1 MVGTPRHVELLFII
15 AHEHHGS
22 LAAGAFDMADWFLII
37 ESGDSKR
44 RRVQLGV
51 FPHVLG
57 RHPHGDTGFESELIS
72 RRHAEIIES
81 NGALRISD
89 LGSTNGTSVNGDRI
103 DESGVLLKPGD
114 QITLGKEV
122 VTLRLYSDEKTR
134 IQTTSLALTGP
145 IRIDRGARDV
155 WVNEE
160 LQPPFP
166 HKEFDV
172 LALLVTE
179 FEKFYGMAEIA
190 RAGWPERPNDVSD
203 QEIQQIITG
212 LRRRVAPTQIENRRN
227 VGYRITA

>member
-1 MVGTPRHVELLFII
+1 MN
-15 AHEHHGS
+15 
-22 LAAGAFDMADWFLII
+22 DWFFVID
-37 ESGDSKR
+37 SGDSKL

-57 RHPHGDTGFESELIS
+57 RPGHADTGFESEFIS

-81 NGALRISD
+81 NGTLLVRD
-89 LGSTNGTSVNGDRI
+89 LGSTNGTSVNGERI

-122 VTLRLYSDEKTR
+122 VTLRLYSDENTR
-134 IQTTSLALTGP
+134 AQTTSMPPTGP
-145 IRIDRGARDV
+145 VRIDRGTRDV
-155 WVNEE
+155 WVNKE
-160 LQPPFP
+160 LQMPFP

-179 FEKFYGMAEIA
+179 VEKFYGMAEIA

-212 LRRRVAPTQIENRRN
+212 LRKRVVPVLIENRRN
-227 VGYRITA
+227 VGYRIKA